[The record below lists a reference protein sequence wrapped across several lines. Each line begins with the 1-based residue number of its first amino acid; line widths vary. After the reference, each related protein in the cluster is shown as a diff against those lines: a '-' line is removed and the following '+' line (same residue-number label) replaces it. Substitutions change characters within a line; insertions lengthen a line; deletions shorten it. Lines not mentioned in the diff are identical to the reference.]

1 MVPLTSSDVSQT
13 QGHGPSSRLNR
24 RATASAVTLGVAA
37 IALLAFV
44 STLAHAAGNPSRM
57 VLEQHACGVVMG
69 LRQPGD
75 LYDTCI
81 RSLEKTLSELDQSRL
96 IAAERRSCAQEG
108 LRRRTP
114 AFAKCVL
121 NTEQSPAAV
130 GGPSPSVEP
139 NTSRLIDP
147 KIGDSNVTYHLD
159 RLLCRSARH
168 GWRPE
173 RQCP

>member
-1 MVPLTSSDVSQT
+1 MAPLTSPDVAQRRRRGLSGRSNRQT
-13 QGHGPSSRLNR
+13 AAVMAG
-24 RATASAVTLGVAA
+24 ASA
-37 IALLAFV
+37 IALLAV
-44 STLAHAAGNPSRM
+44 GHNSATAAANLPRAAQ
-57 VLEQHACGVVMG
+57 EQHACAAVMG

-121 NTEQSPAAV
+121 NTEQSAAAV
-130 GGPSPSVEP
+130 GRTIPV
-139 NTSRLIDP
+139 R
-147 KIGDSNVTYHLD
+147 
-159 RLLCRSARH
+159 
-168 GWRPE
+168 
-173 RQCP
+173 